1 MDSGDKKKVRSD
13 AKAIEIVETTIRNDG
28 YDHFELES
36 ITSLENPDV
45 TSVIVNTGFMEIG
58 MEIDNLTGK
67 ILNKEKISR

>member
-1 MDSGDKKKVRSD
+1 MDSRDKKKVRSD
-13 AKAIEIVETTIRNDG
+13 AKVIGIVETEIRNDG

-36 ITSLENPDV
+36 ITFLENPDV

-58 MEIDNLTGK
+58 IEIDNLTGK